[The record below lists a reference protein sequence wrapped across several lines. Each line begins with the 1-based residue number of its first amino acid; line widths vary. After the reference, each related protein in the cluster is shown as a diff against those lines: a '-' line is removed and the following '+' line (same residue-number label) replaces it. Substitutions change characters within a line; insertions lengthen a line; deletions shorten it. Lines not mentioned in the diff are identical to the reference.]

1 MFNSYA
7 TDGRTDTPSY
17 GHAKTHLR
25 KKKKE
30 EICKRNG
37 KDIFKERKIGEA
49 EKEEETEKD
58 A

>member
-30 EICKRNG
+30 EICKRNE
-37 KDIFKERKIGEA
+37 KDKCKESKIGEA
-49 EKEEETEKD
+49 EKEKEIERD